1 MGSSIAGALLP
12 SRGRMPID
20 RESLEADLA
29 NLKEVREQLIANV
42 NATVGAIQY
51 IEKKLQEP
59 AGHESATEIK
69 D

>member
-1 MGSSIAGALLP
+1 
-12 SRGRMPID
+12 MPID
-20 RESLEADLA
+20 RVSLEADLA
-29 NLKEVREQLIANV
+29 NLKETRDQLIANV

-59 AGHESATEIK
+59 AGYESATEIK